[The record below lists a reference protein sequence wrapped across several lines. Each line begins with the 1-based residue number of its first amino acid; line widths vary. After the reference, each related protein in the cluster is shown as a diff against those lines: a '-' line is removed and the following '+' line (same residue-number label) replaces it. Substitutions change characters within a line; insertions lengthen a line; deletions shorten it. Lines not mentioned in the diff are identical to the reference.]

1 MNLHQIASGLIGQ
14 VNPFI
19 NATIKVYS
27 GETEDG
33 AGKAITTYVDTAV
46 NGQLQ
51 PLAWKDL
58 QQLDGLN
65 ITGVEKKF
73 YVNGNFSAI
82 SRPGRTGGDLL
93 VIGSQVWMIRTVLEL
108 WPDWCSLGL
117 TLQVT

>member
-1 MNLHQIASGLIGQ
+1 MNLHQMASGLIGQ

-19 NATIKVYS
+19 DATIKVYS
-27 GETEDG
+27 GEVEDE
-33 AGKAITTYVDTAV
+33 AGKTITTYVDTAV

>member
-19 NATIKVYS
+19 DGTIKVYS
-27 GETEDG
+27 GENEDA
-33 AGKAITTYVDTAV
+33 AGKVSPNYVEKQVT
-46 NGQLQ
+46 GQLQ

-58 QQLDGLN
+58 KHLDGMN

-82 SRPGRTGGDLL
+82 SRPGISGGDLL